1 VEAPILAG
9 LKLSGRAGRTA
20 LGGLLVRT
28 REVESVAPATTMAVA
43 RVRQA
48 VLQESSAGFIGTVG
62 DPLGRPGSF
71 TVGADLTYQTS
82 RFRGDKNFLFGV
94 WGLGMGRE
102 GLGGDRT
109 AFGLKVDYPNDLF
122 DCFLAWRRVGD
133 AFDPSLGF
141 VPRPGVLAYEGGCS
155 INPRPG
161 NFIRQMFLEFYP
173 LLVTDLDGRWE
184 SYELFMAP
192 VNWRLESGDRIEL
205 NVNPAGERLTRPFE
219 IAEGVVIP
227 PGSYDWRRYRA
238 EVETASKRKLA
249 AQLTWWFGGFYGGT
263 LHELEAEGAWTPSP
277 IVTFLFSGERN
288 IGRLPAGD
296 FDETLLGLKL
306 RLNLSPDLQL
316 NTFVQYDTES
326 RELGTNTR
334 LRWTFLPRGDL
345 FVIYN
350 HNLRDTLD
358 RFARDSNELLV
369 KVQYAFRR

>member
-1 VEAPILAG
+1 
-9 LKLSGRAGRTA
+9 
-20 LGGLLVRT
+20 
-28 REVESVAPATTMAVA
+28 
-43 RVRQA
+43 

-62 DPLGRPGSF
+62 DPLGRPGSY

-82 RFRGDKNFLFGV
+82 RFRGDKNFLVGV

-102 GLGGDRT
+102 GLRGDRT

-122 DCFLAWRRVGD
+122 DCYLTWRRVGD

-141 VPRPGVLAYEGGCS
+141 VPRPGVLDYEGGCS

-161 NFIRQMFLEFYP
+161 NFIRQMFFEFYP
-173 LLVTDLDGRWE
+173 QLVTDLDGRWE
-184 SYELFMAP
+184 SYVLFMAP

-205 NVNPAGERLTRPFE
+205 NVVPTGERLTQPFE

-249 AQLTWWFGGFYGGT
+249 GQLTWWFGGFYGGT
-263 LHELEAEGAWTPSP
+263 LHELEVEGAWTPSP
-277 IVTFLFSGERN
+277 IVTFLLSGERN

-296 FDETLLGLKL
+296 FDQTLLGLKV

-316 NTFVQYDTES
+316 NSFVQYDTES

-358 RFARDSNELLV
+358 RFVRDSNALLV